1 MYTIQKMKK
10 IISFDIGIRN
20 MSYCIFSLDN
30 DISVL
35 DWKVVNL
42 LTPPVQQFCSCTIS
56 PKQPKKTKKAVTKEP
71 KKKPTKKGSNLL
83 MLQFFMSPPA
93 SVNNAETETENTII
107 ETSVSVD
114 TPSTEKCGKVAL
126 YAHPNSAEYFCLKHA
141 KEHPT
146 CVIPSVATAMKTIK
160 KKTLEQL
167 TELCATYKI
176 PIVEKPTKKYL
187 TAILQQKL
195 DSVLLNKI
203 DEHKKSA
210 NDTDLISIGRNMIEE
225 FSKIPDLDAFTHVI
239 IENQISTIATRMK
252 ALQGMVSTFF
262 MMKCPG
268 AHIEYISSVNKLK
281 DFVQTP
287 LRQTTKKATEAPS
300 GVPTEENVVL
310 SPSATATQIQKA
322 KYKQHKQDSIAICS
336 SFIENNTFLG
346 DRWKHVVTEKKSDDY
361 SDSFLQCLW
370 YMKHN
375 NWIVVDK
382 GTFVIRVI

>member
-1 MYTIQKMKK
+1 MKK

-20 MSYCIFSLDN
+20 MSYCIFSLDT

-42 LTPPVQQFCSCTIS
+42 LTPPVQQFCSCSIT
-56 PKQPKKTKKAVTKEP
+56 PKHPKKTKKAPLKEP
-71 KKKPTKKGSNLL
+71 KQPKKGANKLIRQL
-83 MLQFFMSPPA
+83 FLSP
-93 SVNNAETETENTII
+93 SVSVDNPETENTII
-107 ETSVSVD
+107 ETSVSWD
-114 TPSTEKCGKVAL
+114 TPMTEKCGKVAI
-126 YAHPNSAEYFCLKHA
+126 YASPNSTEYFCLKHA
-141 KEHPT
+141 KENPAY
-146 CVIPSVATAMKTIK
+146 VIPSVATAMKTIK

-262 MMKCPG
+262 IMKCPN

-281 DFVQTP
+281 DFVQSP
-287 LRQTTKKATEAPS
+287 LRQTTKKAIEAIS
-300 GVPTEENVVL
+300 DVPTEENVVL
-310 SPSATATQIQKA
+310 SPSQTATQIQKA
-322 KYKQHKQDSIAICS
+322 KYNQHKKDSIAICS
-336 SFIENNTFLG
+336 SFIESNSFLG
-346 DRWKHVVTEKKSDDY
+346 DRWKHVVTEKKNDDY

-382 GTFVIRVI
+382 MSHVIGLSTIVH